1 MALAPIATI
10 MEVSGWAIIHAAVP
24 ATPPASKKR
33 QNPLKWSHRSHPAIQ
48 YDAKPRTTPKAH
60 PPATAASRP
69 SHIEIEVIPKPPT
82 KRPPNSRKTIKL
94 PANNPKSRHLRRE
107 GLSPSTCWRL
117 SSRSSLNEYPLS
129 RAPAW
134 LCLHSQSISPDFL
147 AYSPECVE
155 GKFSEVGLF
164 RVEEV
169 ECYGQRRC
177 EPCSHLER
185 LTRPGVLRGLVHR
198 GGLRADVLSRAVG
211 SEPATDSV
219 EALP

>member
-134 LCLHSQSISPDFL
+134 FCLHSQSISPYFL

-155 GKFSEVGLF
+155 GVFSEVELLL
-164 RVEEV
+164 
-169 ECYGQRRC
+169 
-177 EPCSHLER
+177 S
-185 LTRPGVLRGLVHR
+185 GVGGIHFEDADLRGREMGRLI
-198 GGLRADVLSRAVG
+198 GEQAWNKAQAYLSGQVA
-211 SEPATDSV
+211 
-219 EALP
+219 